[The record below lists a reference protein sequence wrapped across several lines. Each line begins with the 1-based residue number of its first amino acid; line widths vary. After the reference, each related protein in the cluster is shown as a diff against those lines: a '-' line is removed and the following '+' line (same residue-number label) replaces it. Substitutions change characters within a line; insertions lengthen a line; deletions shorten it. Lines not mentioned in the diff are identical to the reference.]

1 MIPDPA
7 YIKQLFIKHAQG
19 TCTVEEVAILVS
31 YLQEGGSEDALPWPE
46 ELDDQVPGQFAM
58 EAVTAERILNNIP
71 DLEKVNLVIRPRLVK
86 WRWMA
91 AAAVAA
97 LVVVAGGILYK
108 QPPRKTVLATLTTG
122 YGEIRNMVLP
132 DGSIVTLNANAV
144 LQYDSITWNT
154 NQREVWINGEA
165 FFNVAPDA
173 AGKFIVHA
181 GNALKIQVLGTRF
194 NVVARTNDIR
204 VILNSGKVKVDLSK
218 GNTRQTVVLD
228 PGEMADYTVATGMIQ
243 HISADTSQLTSW
255 RNNQFIFRGSNLK
268 DISKQIE
275 EQFGVK
281 VIFASPEL
289 ANLQFTGT
297 TPANDLGVMLT
308 ILEKTLDIKIDRSD
322 NRITVRQA
330 QQRL

>member
-19 TCTVEEVAILVS
+19 TCSVEEIAILVS

-46 ELDDQVPGQFAM
+46 ELDDQVPGRFVM
-58 EAVTAERILNNIP
+58 EVTTAERILNNIP
-71 DLEKVNLVIRPRLVK
+71 DLEKENPVARPRLVK

-97 LVVVAGGILYK
+97 VVVVAGGILYK
-108 QPPRKTVLATLTTG
+108 QTPRKTALATLATG
-122 YGEIRNMVLP
+122 YGEIRNIVLP
-132 DGSIVTLNANAV
+132 DGSSVTLNANAV
-144 LQYDSITWNT
+144 LQYDSIAWNT
-154 NQREVWINGEA
+154 NQREVWLNGEA

-181 GNALKIQVLGTRF
+181 GNALKVQVLGTRF
-194 NVVARTNDIR
+194 NVMARTNDIR
-204 VILNSGKVKVDLSK
+204 VVLNSGKVKVDLSN
-218 GNTRQTVVLD
+218 GNTHQTVVLD

-243 HISADTSQLTSW
+243 RISADTSQLTSW
-255 RNNQFIFRGSNLK
+255 RNNQLIFHGSNLK
-268 DISKQIE
+268 DISEQIE

-281 VIFASPEL
+281 VILASPEL

-322 NRITVRQA
+322 NRVTIRQA
-330 QQRL
+330 R

>member
-19 TCTVEEVAILVS
+19 TCTVEEIAILLS
-31 YLQEGGSEDALPWPE
+31 YLQEGGSEEALPWPD
-46 ELDDQVPGQFAM
+46 ELDSHVPDQIVM

-71 DLEKVNLVIRPRLVK
+71 GLEMVSPVVRSRVVK

-108 QPPRKTVLATLTTG
+108 QTPRNTVLVTLTTG
-122 YGEIRNMVLP
+122 NGEIRNIVLP
-132 DGSIVTLNANAV
+132 DGSSVTLNANAV

-194 NVVARTNDIR
+194 NVMARTSDIR
-204 VILNSGKVKVDLSK
+204 VVLNSGKVKVDLSK
-218 GNTRQTVVLD
+218 GNTHQTVVLD

-243 HISADTSQLTSW
+243 RISADTSQLTSW

-268 DISKQIE
+268 DISEQIE

-281 VIFASPEL
+281 VMFASPEL

-308 ILEKTLDIKIDRSD
+308 ILEKTLDIKIDRLD
-322 NRITVRQA
+322 DRITIRQA
-330 QQRL
+330 R